1 MTGSVGVPVLV
12 TDFVAFVEGI
22 DYRELLVRPLRKQG
36 ITVEVPL
43 EGLSIGRQLK
53 WFKKL
58 RDEQKRLSHLD
69 QFYQLLDKLEKG
81 VGGRRMLRQCT
92 GEMDWSKMG
101 VYFFFAQEAPDIT
114 TVLLYVFPYSSHP
127 PQ

>member
-1 MTGSVGVPVLV
+1 MV
-12 TDFVAFVEGI
+12 TDIVAFVAGI
-22 DYRELLVRPLRKQG
+22 DYREFLVRPLRKQG

-92 GEMDWSKMG
+92 GEMDWPKMG

-114 TVLLYVFPYSSHP
+114 TVLLYVFPYRSHL